1 MRNVLYGI
9 VQDQNLDIC
18 AVSETW
24 LAVDTSEK
32 LMGKVFGSDFV
43 WFDRERKHQ
52 KGTFGGVGLLC
63 RKSVGVF
70 SLIKVSNQYE
80 ILWVKLCRNNDLY
93 FFCSVYI
100 PPTKSRREDAKEVL
114 IELETDI
121 INFRRLGKVIVMGDF
136 NCRIGGTDSSMVVGG
151 KQFSFSRS
159 TQDMVKGGDANK
171 GAHLVASMNAVQMV
185 VMNGIDSGGE
195 FTFRNSKKGASVI
208 DYIILSDNI
217 VIPDSGSVDNGNTT
231 DQE

>member
-1 MRNVLYGI
+1 MAIGCVNVHLRKEEMRNVLYGI

-63 RKSVGVF
+63 RKSAGVF

-114 IELETDI
+114 IETV
-121 INFRRLGKVIVMGDF
+121 NFP
-136 NCRIGGTDSSMVVGG
+136 
-151 KQFSFSRS
+151 
-159 TQDMVKGGDANK
+159 VKITHFWKHGLK
-171 GAHLVASMNAVQMV
+171 SIRKFV
-185 VMNGIDSGGE
+185 
-195 FTFRNSKKGASVI
+195 
-208 DYIILSDNI
+208 
-217 VIPDSGSVDNGNTT
+217 
-231 DQE
+231 